1 VEGYEIHMGRT
12 VLPRGARPLLSLGG
26 GRTDG
31 AVSAGG
37 RIWGTYLHGI
47 FDSGEFREEWLRFL
61 GRREPGKDLP
71 FRVVRE
77 QAFDRLADEVEAA
90 LDMKALERII
100 GL

>member
-1 VEGYEIHMGRT
+1 M
-12 VLPRGARPLLSLGG
+12 
-26 GRTDG
+26 
-31 AVSAGG
+31 SAGG